1 MSLSSPSCT
10 AYHAAANLD
19 LDSID
24 EIAISDIIPL
34 LYFTVADIELLILDK
49 ISDYYLLQKS
59 TEQIQLLDSLC
70 STNFELLWKEG
81 LSEYR
86 KRSHLGHSN
95 TRNPYVCSDFELQ
108 TSAEAKL
115 KLVVQQLCHL
125 LLEPCTS
132 DCLIRRCC
140 SILES
145 PTLISQVVSCI
156 VALIYALSQPSF
168 LSDII
173 CGLSA
178 HCSHAARGL
187 IRLLLLNFPHFWPA
201 VWKRLLEVSVSAD
214 QQNQPIS
221 VTSSE
226 GLAAS
231 KARSSPLRDCRASR
245 ALATLRYATTFMP
258 QTEYILDHCISLH
271 CLPDFLLQLAL
282 SLHQSEGNDL
292 LGFFR
297 RIFFDEGRDT
307 CEWFGNYLKTL
318 SDTDPSLAIEV
329 NSRLLSIGLSLSSD
343 SKTAIPKDKLILA
356 LEFLRVVAALRGF
369 ADFPLTPEIRQ
380 SILQLIIRPTSINE
394 RAVNFIC
401 YALAFSVGMRS
412 CFMDSN
418 TAPFSV
424 DNSSIESEEHLVTWL
439 HRLLNRQD
447 VIHAALRPSSSG
459 AAPNSYSQLLLL
471 LALLFHTNQQSAI
484 RELVADVLGVDAPCL
499 ARNISASRKLFT
511 QKVFTEQLIAAQA
524 AHVPVT
530 VSLNAHM
537 AGHLPIHCVHQ
548 LLRSHTFNKNRVQIK
563 GWIYRQI
570 CESVRPLH
578 PLLPELVEAYVASCL
593 NFTPRAGVAISL
605 PFTESELLHQFS
617 APVAGPAACIC
628 SPAGLPASVAPPV
641 SDSDA
646 RHDLTPQLLFLY
658 YLLFIYDQELMT
670 RVAET
675 DRRQQTQA
683 VSLFSDK
690 LWDAIP
696 VTFLLQYARSHMSDY
711 RKFYP
716 RLLQL
721 VTNHLPHLTV
731 GELMI
736 QDELLL
742 DPFWQS
748 TYTASPRQFA
758 NPSGSDTFSL
768 LDISGPPATTSSMSP
783 ALPSPTNLAAA
794 LDTVIASD
802 AETRTVAVRRVIF
815 MLHRLYAAT
824 RTRNLS
830 STSSSSDGPLSSSL
844 YFRLLLPYVDC
855 LTTKMPLALLQDA
868 SICGNRR
875 FGRICCSLWR
885 SLHTV
890 MPQRLGVLT
899 IGALTP
905 PQTKIVNAP
914 IPGFIA
920 PETLTRR
927 DLLTDPVERIVMGVD
942 RRVYRCPPVLHIVLR
957 ILECN
962 LLASRSFW
970 AHRVADRHF
979 PTPPPSALT
988 DTGIIT
994 VPPPVQSSPPS
1005 LLPITSPTTTT
1016 ADALPTLSA
1025 QFISASALSAKD
1037 LTKGLKRKKSS
1048 SSSSST
1054 PNLGDSLPVK
1064 VSTAGLDCAVP
1075 ATAGVSQSPL
1085 PQLPQRSVPPPL
1097 SETSD
1102 PLRRSS
1108 FSRAGT
1114 PQPPQTKQPVALV
1127 ASDEECDRLRAA
1139 LVLSQDATV
1148 VQLLLEFCLPIE
1160 EEKESKSEITELR
1173 EVQNIICTFIHYL
1186 FIAEPS
1192 LANVVFW
1199 QTYPRSI
1206 IPVAVRSIPSIHI
1219 CMDSVIDVFRLS
1231 GNFESMVFCL
1241 DFVSHLALHYN
1252 IRALLDR
1259 TAYLIEG
1266 MHQIFTN
1273 IVSVEELPPLLLAC
1287 LPPFCRIAC
1296 AFPSL
1301 SPRIATI
1308 MLTSLSMIVN
1318 AAAAVT
1324 KDHERMA
1331 ACLLQ
1336 SLRKPYRPPVDSDAE
1351 TMNVLEEAD
1360 DCPDLSEMNISDQFT
1375 LACTRTLRMF
1385 DRMVTL
1391 ACAQRRLYGEPQADF
1406 IV

>member
-1 MSLSSPSCT
+1 M
-10 AYHAAANLD
+10 
-19 LDSID
+19 
-24 EIAISDIIPL
+24 
-34 LYFTVADIELLILDK
+34 
-49 ISDYYLLQKS
+49 
-59 TEQIQLLDSLC
+59 
-70 STNFELLWKEG
+70 
-81 LSEYR
+81 
-86 KRSHLGHSN
+86 
-95 TRNPYVCSDFELQ
+95 
-108 TSAEAKL
+108 
-115 KLVVQQLCHL
+115 
-125 LLEPCTS
+125 
-132 DCLIRRCC
+132 
-140 SILES
+140 
-145 PTLISQVVSCI
+145 
-156 VALIYALSQPSF
+156 SQPSF

-412 CFMDSN
+412 CF
-418 TAPFSV
+418 
-424 DNSSIESEEHLVTWL
+424 IEL
-439 HRLLNRQD
+439 D

-511 QKVFTEQLIAAQA
+511 QKVFTEQPHERICQRKEDMRLIGLNYFCYTHLSAIVLNAAFTFFQLIAAQA

-675 DRRQQTQA
+675 D
-683 VSLFSDK
+683 L
-690 LWDAIP
+690 
-696 VTFLLQYARSHMSDY
+696 
-711 RKFYP
+711 
-716 RLLQL
+716 
-721 VTNHLPHLTV
+721 TNHLPHLTV

-942 RRVYRCPPVLHIVLR
+942 RRVYSTVNRLIDYCRCPPVLHIVLR

-1199 QTYPRSI
+1199 Q
-1206 IPVAVRSIPSIHI
+1206 V
-1219 CMDSVIDVFRLS
+1219 
-1231 GNFESMVFCL
+1231 
-1241 DFVSHLALHYN
+1241 
-1252 IRALLDR
+1252 
-1259 TAYLIEG
+1259 
-1266 MHQIFTN
+1266 N